1 MELTAIWKRI
11 TNHSGLSVAPAI
23 CSDHWHRNLSHFIF
37 AWLPI
42 SALGFFMGKDPPCE
56 SSTCKK
62 LTQHQASWSK
72 CAGFLKPLHV
82 SMRRWVSSICS
93 FGVLWLGKIGFL
105 MFLEQG
111 SENFSFKGPDSKYF
125 SFVDH
130 MVSVVAIQQLLLL
143 EHKSRNRQY
152 VNKLSM
158 TVFHSKFTKID
169 RKLD

>member
-1 MELTAIWKRI
+1 
-11 TNHSGLSVAPAI
+11 
-23 CSDHWHRNLSHFIF
+23 
-37 AWLPI
+37 
-42 SALGFFMGKDPPCE
+42 MGKDPPCE
-56 SSTCKK
+56 SSTCKN

-72 CAGFLKPLHV
+72 CAGFLKPLQF
-82 SMRRWVSSICS
+82 STRRWVSSICS
-93 FGVLWLGKIGFL
+93 FRVLWLGKIGFFL
-105 MFLEQG
+105 FLEQG
-111 SENFSFKGPDSKYF
+111 SENYSFKGPDTKYF

-169 RKLD
+169 RKWIWLVGHYFLTFVLEQREALYFLFP